1 MKAFSY
7 VTARTAESAV
17 ELVRPGGRFLA
28 GGMDLIGE
36 LKDDLVEAA
45 RLVNVKALPAL
56 DAIEAG
62 ADRWTIGANVTLAR
76 LAAHAGVRAAFPAL
90 ADAAA
95 SVGSPQLRTLA
106 TVAGNLAQHS
116 RCWYFRHKDIRC
128 LKKGGAGCFA
138 RTGRNKYHAIFSGC
152 PCVSPLVSH
161 LAVALSALDASVVV
175 QRGGS
180 AVTLP
185 LADIYDEAWRVARVQ
200 HGLRPDDLILRIV
213 VPAAKAGSA
222 FERVTEKSGF
232 DWALVTCAATVESAA
247 GVVKRARVT
256 LGCVAPIPYR
266 DEKAEAA
273 LAGKRLDEASALAFA
288 DALLENAQPLA
299 ENGYKVPMARAL
311 IKRALLRA
319 GGAA

>member
-7 VTARTAESAV
+7 VTARTAETAV

-28 GGMDLIGE
+28 GGMDLVGA
-36 LKDDLVEAA
+36 LKDGLVEAE

-56 DAIEAG
+56 DTIDAG
-62 ADRWTIGANVTLAR
+62 ADRWTIGANVRLAA
-76 LAAHAGVRAAFPAL
+76 LAAHAGVRAQFPAL
-90 ADAAA
+90 AEAAA
-95 SVGSPQLRTLA
+95 TVGSPQLRNLA
-106 TVAGNLAQHS
+106 TVGGNLAQYS
-116 RCWYFRHKDIRC
+116 RCWYFRHKDLRC
-128 LKKGGAGCFA
+128 LKKGGNGCFA

-185 LADIYDEAWRVARVQ
+185 IAEIYDDAWRVARVQ
-200 HGLRPDDLILRIV
+200 NSLKPDDLILRV
-213 VPAAKAGSA
+213 VIPVARAGSA
-222 FERVTEKSGF
+222 FERVTEKSEF
-232 DWALVTCAATVESAA
+232 DWALVTCAAAVEISA
-247 GVVKRARVT
+247 GVVRRARVS

-273 LAGKRLDEASALAFA
+273 LAGKPLDEASALAFA
-288 DALLENAQPLA
+288 DTLLAEAQPLA
-299 ENGYKVPMARAL
+299 ENG
-311 IKRALLRA
+311 
-319 GGAA
+319 